1 MKLTRIEIFNFRKLR
16 RARLDLSDKRTLLVG
31 ANNSG
36 KTSAMKALR
45 KFLKDRGGIDTRDV
59 TASNWAAIEQIA
71 GAWTQEVEADLS
83 PLLAQLPFLD
93 VWLNADTSELHH
105 VAHLIPT
112 LSWTGGLLGV
122 RLRMEPKKKADIKAQ
137 YLAARE
143 AAQTL
148 QPGGATAN
156 GFALWP
162 RDFREF
168 LDKRLKDLFE
178 LNAHL
183 LDPANFTT
191 TGPVEPHPLPPLS
204 EGIGANPFAG
214 LIHIRE
220 INAQRGFADAGDS
233 KGDDDEQANATSHKI
248 ASQIQPYFRKHIDPE
263 TDPTPNDVT
272 ALQAIHDAETT
283 FNARLKDGFAEA
295 IKELENLGY
304 PGGLNNPKLS
314 IATQIKPVDGL
325 DHPAAV
331 QYDVS
336 GDKSGVKLP
345 ESYNGLGFQNLISM
359 VFQLMRFR
367 DDWMQVGKFKSKVVT
382 PDDRGIEPLQLV
394 LIEEPEAHLHVQV
407 QQVFMARAH
416 KVLRKHEDLEKENSA
431 FTTQLVVSTH
441 SGHVAHAAA
450 FDELR
455 YFKRELP
462 DHGVVPTA
470 SVANMTG
477 LFGADTQT
485 RRFVTRY
492 LLSTHFDLFFA
503 DAIIVIEGAAERIL
517 LPHLIQH
524 QYSELAAAYL
534 SFLELGGSHAHRMR
548 PLIEALELPT
558 LIITDLDAVAE
569 VDKDGKLVKQSA
581 QPCYGAAQTTANH
594 VLKTWLPGLA
604 EVDTLLAPCLKSLCH
619 TAPNR
624 PIAVCYQTLQSV
636 THGSVSG
643 NVTPSTFEDALA
655 LANPKAVKDAAEAEL
670 ACRMTR
676 AFANSIAAE
685 PTPEDL
691 AKALFD
697 RLEKYPEKAAFALDL
712 LYIEDIKS
720 LRAPPYIDTGLT
732 WLARQLKGGG
742 GAIWWA

>member
-1 MKLTRIEIFNFRKLR
+1 MKLTRIEVFNFRKLR
-16 RARLDLSDKRTLLVG
+16 RSRLDVADKQTLLVG

-71 GAWTQEVEADLS
+71 GAWTQEAEADLS

-93 VWLNADTSELHH
+93 VWLHVDTSELHH

-112 LSWTGGLLGV
+112 LTWTGGLLGV
-122 RLRMEPKKKADIKAQ
+122 RLRLEPKKGADIKAQ

-148 QPGGATAN
+148 QPGGATAK

-162 RDFREF
+162 RDFQEF
-168 LDKRLKDLFE
+168 LDKRLRNLFE

-183 LDPANFTT
+183 LDPANFST
-191 TGPVEPHPLPPLS
+191 TGPVEPHPLPHLS

-233 KGDDDEQANATSHKI
+233 KGDDDEPNNATSRKI
-248 ASQIQPYFRKHIDPE
+248 ASQIQPYFRKHLDPE
-263 TDPTPNDVT
+263 TDPTPNDVK
-272 ALQAIHDAETT
+272 ALEAIHDAETT
-283 FNARLKDGFAEA
+283 FNARLRDGFADA
-295 IKELENLGY
+295 INELEKLGY

-331 QYDVS
+331 QYDIS
-336 GDKSGVKLP
+336 GDTSGVKLP

-367 DDWMQVGKFKSKVVT
+367 DDWMQVGKFKSQVVT
-382 PDDRGIEPLQLV
+382 ADDRGIEPLQLV

-416 KVLRKHEDLEKENSA
+416 KVLRNHKDLEKEDSA

-441 SGHVAHAAA
+441 SGHIAHAAA
-450 FDELR
+450 FEEIR

-462 DHGVVPTA
+462 RHGVVPTA
-470 SVANMTG
+470 AVANMTG

-524 QYSELAAAYL
+524 HYPDLAVAYL

-548 PLIEALELPT
+548 PLIEALEVPT
-558 LIITDLDAVAE
+558 LIITDLDAVAK
-569 VDKDGKLVKQSA
+569 VDKDGKTVTQSA
-581 QPCYGAAQTTANH
+581 QPRSGTAQTTVNQ
-594 VLKTWLPGLA
+594 VLKTWLPGIE
-604 EVDTLLAPCLKSLCH
+604 EVDTLMASPPNTLCH
-619 TAPNR
+619 TDAAR
-624 PIAVCYQTLQSV
+624 PIAVAYQIPQEV
-636 THGSVSG
+636 TQAEQTQAI
-643 NVTPSTFEDALA
+643 TPSTFEDALA
-655 LANPKAVKDAAEAEL
+655 LANAEAASAAAQADL
-670 ACRMTR
+670 ACSMTR
-676 AFANSIAAE
+676 AFAKSISNE

-697 RLEKYPEKAAFALDL
+697 RLAKRPEKAAFALDL
-712 LYIEDIKS
+712 LYIDDIKV
-720 LRAPPYIDTGLT
+720 LRAPLYIDKGLT
-732 WLARQLKGGG
+732 WLAGQLKGGE
-742 GAIWWA
+742 GAR

>member
-16 RARLDLSDKRTLLVG
+16 RARLDLSDKQTLLVG

-59 TASNWAAIEQIA
+59 TASNWTAIEQTA
-71 GAWTQEVEADLS
+71 STWTQEAEADLS
-83 PLLAQLPFLD
+83 SLLAQLPFLD
-93 VWLNADTSELHH
+93 VWLHADSSELHH

-112 LSWTGGLLGV
+112 LTWTGGLLGV
-122 RLRMEPKKKADIKAQ
+122 RLRLEPKKGADIKAQ

-148 QPGGATAN
+148 QPVGATVN

-168 LDKRLKDLFE
+168 LDKRLRDLFE

-183 LDPANFTT
+183 LDPASFSK

-233 KGDDDEQANATSHKI
+233 KGDDDEPTNATSRKI

-263 TDPTPNDVT
+263 TDPTPNDVK
-272 ALQAIHDAETT
+272 ALKAIHDAETT
-283 FNARLKDGFAEA
+283 FNARLKDGFADA
-295 IKELENLGY
+295 IMELESLGY

-336 GDKSGVKLP
+336 GDASGVKLP

-367 DDWMQVGKFKSKVVT
+367 DDWMQVGKFKSQVAT

-416 KVLRKHEDLEKENSA
+416 KVLRKHSDLEKEDSA

-441 SGHVAHAAA
+441 SGHIAHAAA
-450 FDELR
+450 FAELR

-462 DHGVVPTA
+462 SHGVVPTA

-477 LFGADTQT
+477 LFGKDDHT

-492 LLSTHFDLFFA
+492 LRSTHFDLFFA

-524 QYSELAAAYL
+524 HYADLAAAYL
-534 SFLELGGSHAHRMR
+534 SFLELGGNHAHRMR

-569 VDKDGKLVKQSA
+569 VKKNGKVVKEST
-581 QPCYGAAQTTANH
+581 QPCHGATQTTANH
-594 VLKTWLPGLA
+594 VLKTWLPGMV
-604 EVDTLLAPCLKSLCH
+604 EVDTLLAPLLKAICH
-619 TAPNR
+619 TAPDR
-624 PIAVCYQTLQSV
+624 PIAVCYQTPQGV
-636 THGSVSG
+636 IQGMQTQAI
-643 NVTPSTFEDALA
+643 TPSTFEDALV
-655 LANPKAVKDAAEAEL
+655 LANPEAVTDAAKAEL

-676 AFANSIAAE
+676 AFAKSIADE

-697 RLEKYPEKAAFALDL
+697 RLAKYPEKAAFALDL
-712 LYIEDIKS
+712 LYIEDINA
-720 LRAPPYIDTGLT
+720 LQAPPYIDIGLT
-732 WLARQLKGGG
+732 WLAGQLKGGE
-742 GAIWWA
+742 GAI

>member
-16 RARLDLSDKRTLLVG
+16 RARLDMSDKQTLLVG

-45 KFLKDRGGIDTRDV
+45 KFLKDRGGIDTRDL
-59 TASNWAAIEQIA
+59 TASNWPAIEQIA
-71 GAWTQEVEADLS
+71 SAWTKEAEADLT

-93 VWLNADTSELHH
+93 VWLHADNSELHH

-112 LSWTGGLLGV
+112 LTWTGGLLGV

-168 LDKRLKDLFE
+168 LDRRLKDLFE

-183 LDPANFTT
+183 LDPASITK

-204 EGIGANPFAG
+204 EGIGANPFSG

-220 INAQRGFADAGDS
+220 INAQRGFADAGDG
-233 KGDDDEQANATSHKI
+233 KGDDDEPTNANSRKI

-263 TDPTPNDVT
+263 TNPTSNDVK
-272 ALQAIHDAETT
+272 ALKAIHDAEIT
-283 FNARLKDGFAEA
+283 FNDRLKDGFADA
-295 IKELENLGY
+295 IKELEKLGY

-325 DHPAAV
+325 NHPAAV
-331 QYDVS
+331 QYDIS
-336 GDKSGVKLP
+336 GNTSGVKLP

-367 DDWMQVGKFKSKVVT
+367 DDWMQVGKYKSKMVT
-382 PDDRGIEPLQLV
+382 QDDRGMEPLQLV

-407 QQVFMARAH
+407 QQVFMARAY
-416 KVLRKHEDLEKENSA
+416 KVLRDHEDLEKEDSA

-441 SGHVAHAAA
+441 SGHIAHAAA
-450 FDELR
+450 FEELR

-462 DHGVVPTA
+462 SAGVVPTA

-477 LFGADTQT
+477 LFGTDKETG
-485 RRFVTRY
+485 RFVKRY
-492 LLSTHFDLFFA
+492 LQSTHFDLFFA
-503 DAIIVIEGAAERIL
+503 DAIVVIEGTAERIL
-517 LPHLIQH
+517 LPHLIQNH
-524 QYSELAAAYL
+524 YPDLAAAYL

-569 VDKDGKLVKQSA
+569 VDKDGKAVKQSA

-594 VLKTWLPGLA
+594 VLKTWIPGLT
-604 EVDTLLAPCLKSLCH
+604 EIDTLLAPPANALCH
-619 TAPNR
+619 TASDH
-624 PIAVCYQTLQSV
+624 PIAVSYQIPQSLTLG
-636 THGSVSG
+636 TVSEK
-643 NVTPSTFEDALA
+643 VTPSTFEDALA
-655 LANPKAVKDAAEAEL
+655 LANPKAVETAATAEL

-676 AFANSIAAE
+676 AFAKSIAAE
-685 PTPEDL
+685 PTPVGL

-720 LRAPPYIDTGLT
+720 LRTPPYIDTGLT
-732 WLARQLKGGG
+732 WLAGQLKGMT
-742 GAIWWA
+742 

>member
-1 MKLTRIEIFNFRKLR
+1 MKLTRIEVFNFRKLR
-16 RARLDLSDKRTLLVG
+16 RARVDMSDKQTLLVG

-71 GAWTQEVEADLS
+71 GSWTQSVEADLS

-93 VWLNADTSELHH
+93 VWLHADTSELHH

-112 LSWTGGLLGV
+112 LTWTGGLLGV
-122 RLRMEPKKKADIKAQ
+122 RLRLEPKKGADIKAG
-137 YLAARE
+137 YLAARQGAE
-143 AAQTL
+143 AL
-148 QPGGATAN
+148 QPDGTTAN

-183 LDPANFTT
+183 LDPASFTAS
-191 TGPVEPHPLPPLS
+191 GAVAPPPLPPLS
-204 EGIGANPFAG
+204 EGIGPNPFAG
-214 LIHIRE
+214 LLHIRE
-220 INAQRGFADAGDS
+220 INAQRGFADAGDG
-233 KGDDDEQANATSHKI
+233 KGDDGELVHAASRKI

-263 TDPTPNDVT
+263 TDPTPNDVK
-272 ALQAIHDAETT
+272 ALMAIHDAETT
-283 FNARLKDGFAEA
+283 FNARLKDGFANA
-295 IKELENLGY
+295 ITELEELGY

-331 QYDVS
+331 QFDIS

-367 DDWMQVGKFKSKVVT
+367 DDWMQVGKFKSQVVS
-382 PDDRGIEPLQLV
+382 PDDTGIEPLQLV

-407 QQVFMARAH
+407 QQVFMARAY
-416 KVLRKHEDLEKENSA
+416 KVLRNHKDLEKEDSA

-441 SGHVAHAAA
+441 SGHIAHAAA
-450 FDELR
+450 FEDLR

-462 DHGVVPTA
+462 SHGVVPTA
-470 SVANMTG
+470 TVSNMMG
-477 LFGADTQT
+477 LFGADKQT

-517 LPHLIQH
+517 LPHLIEH
-524 QYSELAAAYL
+524 HYPDLAAAYL

-548 PLIEALELPT
+548 PLIEALEVPT
-558 LIITDLDAVAE
+558 LIITDLDAVAKVE
-569 VDKDGKLVKQSA
+569 KDGKTVSQSA
-581 QPCYGAAQTTANH
+581 RPRLGTAQTTVNH
-594 VLKTWLPGLA
+594 VLKTWLPGIE
-604 EVDTLLAPCLKSLCH
+604 EVDMLMATPPNKLCH
-619 TAPNR
+619 IDASR
-624 PIAVCYQTLQSV
+624 PIAVAYQTPQEV
-636 THGSVSG
+636 TQGTQTQAI
-643 NVTPSTFEDALA
+643 TPSTFEDALA
-655 LANPKAVKDAAEAEL
+655 LANAEAVKGAAEAEL
-670 ACRMTR
+670 ACSMTR
-676 AFANSIAAE
+676 AFAKSISEE
-685 PTPEDL
+685 PKPEDL

-697 RLEKYPEKAAFALDL
+697 RLEKYPEKAAFALDI
-712 LYIEDIKS
+712 LYIEDIEV
-720 LRAPPYIDTGLT
+720 LRAPPYIDKGLT
-732 WLARQLKGGG
+732 WLAGQLNGGES
-742 GAIWWA
+742 AK